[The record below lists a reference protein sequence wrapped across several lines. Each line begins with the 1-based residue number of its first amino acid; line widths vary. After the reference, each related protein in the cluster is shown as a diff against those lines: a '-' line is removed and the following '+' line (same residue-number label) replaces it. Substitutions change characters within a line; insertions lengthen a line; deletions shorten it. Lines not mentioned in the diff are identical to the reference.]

1 MIQGG
6 EGFIALSEGL
16 QNALAASGGAPKQ
29 HRTDSLSA
37 AYRNS
42 RGRYRKQ
49 LMDYSGQPHWP
60 RPQEQMGFQWLEA
73 DN

>member
-1 MIQGG
+1 MQVIQGG
-6 EGFIALSEGL
+6 ESFIVLSEGL

-37 AYRNS
+37 AYR
-42 RGRYRKQ
+42 KQ
-49 LMDYSGQPHWP
+49 LTDYSGQPHGLRLP
-60 RPQEQMGFQWLEA
+60 ERMVFHWLEA